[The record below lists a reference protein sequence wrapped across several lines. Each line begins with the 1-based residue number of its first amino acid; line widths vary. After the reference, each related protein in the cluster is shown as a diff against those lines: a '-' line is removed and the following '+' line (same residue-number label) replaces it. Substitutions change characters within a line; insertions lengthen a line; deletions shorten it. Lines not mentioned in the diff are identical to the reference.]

1 MRSIRNLALAGAL
14 ALAPALSQVAFA
26 QESAAYPRIV
36 PTGDTNSVEYGPG
49 PRGNIVGG
57 GAINV
62 RYRYSDNNV
71 EMDYLEHQYAQ
82 RRTDGLVPVIVTSG
96 ESTSVS
102 NVAPTEP
109 TTTSLAA
116 LLRFIGG

>member
-14 ALAPALSQVAFA
+14 ALAPALSQAAFA
-26 QESAAYPRIV
+26 QEGAAYPRIV

-57 GAINV
+57 GAISV
-62 RYRYSDNNV
+62 RYHYSDNNAEV
-71 EMDYLEHQYAQ
+71 DYLEPQYAQ
-82 RRTDGLVPVIVTSG
+82 RRTDRLVPVVVTSG

-102 NVAPTEP
+102 YVVPAEP
-109 TTTSLAA
+109 ATKSLAA
-116 LLRFIGG
+116 LLRFVGG